1 MPTWIFVG
9 ILGAML
15 FLAPTVPGRAEGSGE
30 GVELIREG
38 TGLLSFDRSEVA
50 ARVREDLGLSPDAR
64 IEIGSLPRHF
74 HGPLGNNL
82 SAKMTEEGR
91 QAGGRYI
98 FLLNI
103 LEGGVARE
111 SFYIPV
117 KVSGGAGGEM
127 VPKVPPKA
135 EKNPIDKEGEGSLVH
150 SGDTVRVTVMGAGFL
165 IRFSGIAQGGG
176 FAGERIPVVNPVSG
190 RSLTGLVTGHD
201 QVVIRLSGS
210 PS

>member
-1 MPTWIFVG
+1 MPTWMFVG
-9 ILGAML
+9 ILGAMI
-15 FLAPTVPGRAEGSGE
+15 FLVSPAPGGAEGSGE
-30 GVELIREG
+30 GVSLLREG
-38 TGLLSFDRSEVA
+38 TGLLSFDRREIA
-50 ARVREDLGLSPDAR
+50 ARVRKDLGLSPDSR
-64 IEIGSLPRHF
+64 VEIGSLPRHF

-82 SAKMTEEGR
+82 SARMTEEGR

-98 FLLNI
+98 YLLNI
-103 LEGGVARE
+103 LAGGVARE

-117 KVSGGAGGEM
+117 KVTGGALNHSRPPGTEM
-127 VPKVPPKA
+127 TENV
-135 EKNPIDKEGEGSLVH
+135 KEGEGSLVH

-165 IRFSGIAQGGG
+165 IRFSGIAQGRG
-176 FAGERIPVVNPVSG
+176 FAGERIPVINPVSG